1 MFVHVIGIYIHVE
14 NSINRIRC
22 MRMLCMPF
30 IILIEYCFSQFHIC
44 ILFCIFCIRIS
55 NWMCAVFCAFI
66 WCWPFCFKVL
76 QSHCF
81 GCIAVAIKKNLY
93 SSNKKKS
100 IDTSKTMPFN
110 QNYKLYNKAL
120 HRKSFSNCVCL
131 QLKISQYT
139 QCTNPWNLFYL
150 KHCLHW
156 NTMQRESFSFLRF
169 YF

>member
-1 MFVHVIGIYIHVE
+1 MFVHVIGFYIHVG

-66 WCWPFCFKVL
+66 WCWPFCFKVF

-81 GCIAVAIKKNLY
+81 GCIAVAIKEIYIYVRAGWTLAKRCL
-93 SSNKKKS
+93 S
-100 IDTSKTMPFN
+100 TKTTI
-110 QNYKLYNKAL
+110 
-120 HRKSFSNCVCL
+120 C
-131 QLKISQYT
+131 II
-139 QCTNPWNLFYL
+139 
-150 KHCLHW
+150 KHCIENRLAIVYAC
-156 NTMQRESFSFLRF
+156 S
-169 YF
+169 